1 MCLHRVIAL
10 SVPHRLA
17 SAPLA
22 DLTAVHP
29 LCCSIST
36 VYKAVC
42 AATQMSLIIKAYE
55 KSKMKPKNLA
65 RLEREI
71 HLMRRLGGGDG
82 LVDLHAVFEDS
93 AFKYLVS
100 CLWPMSPEAIV

>member
-1 MCLHRVIAL
+1 M
-10 SVPHRLA
+10 
-17 SAPLA
+17 
-22 DLTAVHP
+22 
-29 LCCSIST
+29 
-36 VYKAVC
+36 C
-42 AATQMSLIIKAYE
+42 AATQTPVIIKAYE

-93 AFKYLVS
+93 AFKYLVN
-100 CLWPMSPEAIV
+100 CHWPMSPGAIDGPVKVSFGNGLSAKAATAFRS

>member
-1 MCLHRVIAL
+1 M
-10 SVPHRLA
+10 
-17 SAPLA
+17 
-22 DLTAVHP
+22 
-29 LCCSIST
+29 
-36 VYKAVC
+36 
-42 AATQMSLIIKAYE
+42 ATQTPVIIKAYE

-93 AFKYLVS
+93 AFKYLVN
-100 CLWPMSPEAIV
+100 CHWPMSPGAIDGPLFFFGYGLSAKAATAVRD